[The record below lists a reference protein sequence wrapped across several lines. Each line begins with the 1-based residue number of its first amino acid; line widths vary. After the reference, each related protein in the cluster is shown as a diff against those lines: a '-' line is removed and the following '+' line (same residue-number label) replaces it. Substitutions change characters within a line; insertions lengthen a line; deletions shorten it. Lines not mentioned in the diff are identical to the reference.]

1 VEKGET
7 MMTVFL
13 GLTVALLWGG
23 ADTVAM
29 IATRR
34 VGSSTTTFV
43 AQLVG
48 FLLLAV
54 FGLAFAGRLGLW
66 PDTLSVLSVSVLWGI
81 GLGGVSALAYLT
93 LYKSLSH
100 GLLAV
105 VSPVISAQGG
115 VTLILAIVLLQEH
128 LEGFQML
135 FLLLTFVGVILASMN
150 VRELVKMRLKSL
162 LGPGV
167 RYALVSLLCFGALSF
182 GVGLAARQSNWLISV
197 FFIRCFSFLFLTAI
211 LRSQSP
217 EKRAK
222 QSRALGYFLAGIVGC
237 ADMAGLTLLSLATA
251 TGSIGIAGMI
261 CSDYAVIPLLAGVF
275 LLKERL
281 TLSQFLGCVL
291 LGMGLAGEA
300 APGLVLELSLAELS
314 LMVVVGCG
322 LALLR
327 EIIIAK
333 PRLTQFCGVS
343 ERES

>member
-23 ADTVAM
+23 ADTVAT

-237 ADMAGLTLLSLATA
+237 ADMADPPEPG
-251 TGSIGIAGMI
+251 
-261 CSDYAVIPLLAGVF
+261 YRN
-275 LLKERL
+275 RL
-281 TLSQFLGCVL
+281 YWNCRNDL
-291 LGMGLAGEA
+291 LGLRCHPPIGWRLPSEGATDIEPVFGLCSARNGAGRRGCSRTSA
-300 APGLVLELSLAELS
+300 GTLPGWALTDGGRRLWIGSPQRDYHSKTEVDPVLWSIRA
-314 LMVVVGCG
+314 
-322 LALLR
+322 
-327 EIIIAK
+327 
-333 PRLTQFCGVS
+333 
-343 ERES
+343 